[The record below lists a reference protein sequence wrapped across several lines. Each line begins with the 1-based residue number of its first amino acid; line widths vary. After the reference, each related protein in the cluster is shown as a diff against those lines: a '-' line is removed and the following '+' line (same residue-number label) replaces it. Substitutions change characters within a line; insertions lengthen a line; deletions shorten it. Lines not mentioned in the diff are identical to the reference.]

1 VPSLHVRAMGV
12 NVEIAVPDQQTRDRL
27 AHQWSRAVAVAP
39 DQPAVARTTAQPG
52 PADTEA
58 SRDYGLTTQVTMAA
72 LKATAGLRVNL
83 HAGGVADER
92 RRVLAVVAPSGTGKT
107 TATLA
112 LAQRLGYVSDETVSI
127 APDGTVA
134 PHAKPLSV
142 VLDPQR
148 LRDKEQQSPD
158 DLGLLPTPDEGRLAR
173 LVVLQRGTGAKNGL
187 TRLGTAEGMLQLIEQ
202 SSSLSQLPRPLHVLV
217 SLVEECGGVWA
228 LAYDEITDHVDEL
241 VGLLAELPHDEEP
254 QPGTTTGARLT
265 WHPGESEV
273 PLATGEDGP
282 LLARLPWAEAVEVDD
297 QLVVLTESRA
307 FLLAD
312 LTATVWLHL
321 DRPRSVEEL
330 VHAAE
335 ERHGRH
341 EQAEEIV
348 LAAVTALRQ
357 HQLAAYGSLA

>member
-1 VPSLHVRAMGV
+1 VPPLHVRAMGV
-12 NVEIAVPDQQTRDRL
+12 TVEIAVPDQATRDRL
-27 AHQWSRAVAVAP
+27 AHQWSRAAVVAP
-39 DQPAVARTTAQPG
+39 GEPPAARTTAQPG
-52 PADTEA
+52 PPETEE

-92 RRVLAVVAPSGTGKT
+92 HRVLAVVAASGTGKT

-112 LAQRLGYVSDETVSI
+112 LAKRLGYVSDETVSI
-127 APDGTVA
+127 APDGTIA

-148 LRDKEQQSPD
+148 LRDKQQLSPD

-173 LVVLQRGTGAKNGL
+173 LVVLQRGTGAAKGL
-187 TRLGTAEGMLQLIEQ
+187 TRLGIAEGMLQVIEQ
-202 SSSLSQLPRPLHVLV
+202 SSSLSQLPRPLHVLM
-217 SLVEECGGVWA
+217 SLVEDCGGLWA
-228 LAYDEITDHVDEL
+228 LSYDEITDHVDEL
-241 VGLLAELPHDEEP
+241 VELLAEPP
-254 QPGTTTGARLT
+254 ARTTTGPRLT
-265 WHPGESEV
+265 WHSGESDI
-273 PLATGEDGP
+273 PLVTGQGGP

-307 FLLAD
+307 LLLAD
-312 LTATVWLHL
+312 LTATVWLDL
-321 DRPRSVEEL
+321 DQPRSVEEL
-330 VHAAE
+330 VRAAE
-335 ERHGRH
+335 ERHGPH

-357 HQLAAYGSLA
+357 QQLVTYGSLA

>member
-265 WHPGESEV
+265 WHPGENEV
-273 PLATGEDGP
+273 PLATGEDGS

-297 QLVVLTESRA
+297 QLVVLTGSRA

-341 EQAEEIV
+341 ENAEEIV

-357 HQLAAYGSLA
+357 HQLVAYGSLA